1 MKQQRGLTL
10 ISLMVGLTLS
20 LLTIAAMMAMY
31 RITIGVATDAGRTA
45 RFNGEISNALFVA
58 KTKLQAAGFGI
69 DDPAYQTDF
78 FVLQDAVLVSES
90 LSGTAVAVNTEGNA
104 VVWAWVDDEGVRRCE
119 LLLAPGSGAA
129 LDYYSPDEECDS
141 AADWASIA
149 WGTTPDRL
157 IGDFQ
162 HNNPALDLDASIVFE
177 VVEDADERCRPF
189 GLPDLGE
196 GSGSLTVH
204 MTITDDLNAV
214 SQVVS
219 VCLANFPNAPEGE

>member
-1 MKQQRGLTL
+1 MNQQRGLTL

-20 LLTIAAMMAMY
+20 LLTVGAMMAMY
-31 RITIGVATDAGRTA
+31 RITVGVAADAGRTA

-69 DDPAYQTDF
+69 DDPTYQADF
-78 FVLQDAVLVSES
+78 FVLRDAVLVSGS

-104 VVWAWVDDEGVRRCE
+104 VVWAWVDDEGDRQCE
-119 LLLAPGSGAA
+119 LLLAPVSVFDLVYVSRRA
-129 LDYYSPDEECDS
+129 CNS
-141 AADWASIA
+141 AANWASIS

-162 HNNPALDLDASIVFE
+162 HDNAALDLDASILFE

-189 GLPDLGE
+189 GLPNLEE
-196 GSGSLTVH
+196 GSGSLRVR
-204 MTITDDLNAV
+204 MTISDGLNAV
-214 SQVVS
+214 PQVVS
-219 VCLANFPNAPEGE
+219 VCLANFPVASEGE